1 MEGASV
7 VVVNIVG
14 VVVDVDDVVD
24 VSVDVVDVVVD
35 VVVVGVV
42 VVLVVGTGVLVVV
55 VTEKKKRIHCRYF
68 LFGRHSTAIR
78 QIKVGATIRC
88 FIGVDLTL
96 F

>member
-24 VSVDVVDVVVD
+24 VSVDVVVVVVD

-55 VTEKKKRIHCRYF
+55 VTEKKKEFIADTFYSEDIQQQFGKSKSVQRYDV
-68 LFGRHSTAIR
+68 LLALI
-78 QIKVGATIRC
+78 
-88 FIGVDLTL
+88 
-96 F
+96 